1 MLSNVEEISNNVVE
15 CLKMLFKMLTQML
28 WNVCKMLDNVIKC
41 LAKCCKMLEIGYPK
55 CCEMWTENVMEC
67 EQKSFKMS

>member
-1 MLSNVEEISNNVVE
+1 
-15 CLKMLFKMLTQML
+15 ML

-55 CCEMWTENVMEC
+55 CCEMWSENVMEC